1 MVHVP
6 PHVAVDGKSVLKTRV
21 VLAALHGASFT
32 AGVVP
37 RRPWGVRV
45 SRVVGIA
52 WFLASAAAREAVRDN
67 LRHILGRE
75 ARLAEVVGVFQSG
88 VLNYW
93 DTFAIPH
100 YTPRRVLA
108 EVDIHGGAHLSRA
121 LEGGRGAVVCTA
133 HLASVSFVGQ
143 IMPALGFKM
152 TGVLEALEVREV
164 ADFFASLR
172 SASGARMIPLSPT
185 ALRELI
191 LALRRNEM
199 LGLVTDRD
207 VTGTGVTVD
216 FFDAPTLFPDGPA
229 SLALRSGAPVLF
241 AVCTRKPDG
250 RFDAWIAPL
259 DKVPLSGDRHADVLR
274 MTQAIARG
282 LEYYIASHPEQWT
295 VFQKRWPVRP
305 GP

>member
-6 PHVAVDGKSVLKTRV
+6 LHVAVDGKPVLKTR
-21 VLAALHGASFT
+21 LLIAALRGASFM

-37 RRPWGVRV
+37 RRPWGLHI
-45 SRVVGIA
+45 SRVAGIV
-52 WFLASAAAREAVRDN
+52 WFAANAAARAAVRDN
-67 LRHILGRE
+67 LRHVLGRE
-75 ARLAEVVGVFQSG
+75 AKLAEVVGVFQSG

-100 YTPRRVLA
+100 YTPEHVLA
-108 EVDIHGGAHLSRA
+108 EVDIHGGAYLSRA
-121 LEGGRGAVVCTA
+121 LEAGRGAVVCTA

-152 TGVLEALEVREV
+152 TGVLEALEPREV
-164 ADFFASLR
+164 ADFFAQLR

-185 ALRELI
+185 AVRELI
-191 LALRRNEM
+191 LALRRNEL
-199 LGLVTDRD
+199 LGLVTDRN
-207 VTGTGVTVD
+207 VTGAGVSVD
-216 FFDAPTLFPDGPA
+216 FFDAPTSFPDGPA

-259 DKVPLSGDRHADVLR
+259 DQVPLTGDRHADILR

-305 GP
+305 RP